1 MLKVNIYQVPKYFTF
16 VVVVSQSRE
25 SPIEINVL
33 YATQIE
39 YMTIKTSKY
48 GYCLLLTVYIVQIA
62 IMKMCDERCFKNCWG
77 PPSSTLKIEFDSPSH
92 NSCSCIYSKQ
102 QFCDLPHLSSTTHYI
117 VYNIKLVDLGANCC
131 ELAYVLF
138 SRRVTLHRV
147 TKHILTCM
155 WMGQL

>member
-1 MLKVNIYQVPKYFTF
+1 MTSTSQYIPDQQQSVQGTYYCDKCTVCHLDRAYDYKNLKIW
-16 VVVVSQSRE
+16 
-25 SPIEINVL
+25 
-33 YATQIE
+33 
-39 YMTIKTSKY
+39 
-48 GYCLLLTVYIVQIA
+48 LLPTVYIVQIA

-147 TKHILTCM
+147 TKHYTCM
-155 WMGQL
+155 WMGHL

>member
-1 MLKVNIYQVPKYFTF
+1 MLKVNIYQVPKYFTY
-16 VVVVSQSRE
+16 VLSCCQSVQGKPYRDKCTVCHLDRVYDYKNLK
-25 SPIEINVL
+25 IW
-33 YATQIE
+33 
-39 YMTIKTSKY
+39 
-48 GYCLLLTVYIVQIA
+48 LLPTVYIVQIA

-102 QFCDLPHLSSTTHYI
+102 QFCDLPHLSTVPLHS
-117 VYNIKLVDLGANCC
+117 IKLVDLGANCC

-147 TKHILTCM
+147 TKHYTLAIKKRI
-155 WMGQL
+155 